1 MCAIGQGMCYFDR
14 IVELTII
21 DLGVGVG
28 IGPAMRVAGGKWW
41 LNSRYSAGAGTHIP
55 AGAPNSLQKAHFV
68 GSERFA
74 CLGLCGFAARPA
86 VAAER

>member
-1 MCAIGQGMCYFDR
+1 MCYFDR

-55 AGAPNSLQKAHFV
+55 AGAPNFL
-68 GSERFA
+68 
-74 CLGLCGFAARPA
+74 
-86 VAAER
+86 